1 MKQVGL
7 LQAAV
12 KEQQGLP
19 VVSGSS
25 SHGIVVSM
33 GRGALGMG
41 AGRSMALGLGAGR
54 SMARSVSLVRGGV
67 TSSGRRVV
75 PK

>member
-33 GRGALGMG
+33 GRGALG
-41 AGRSMALGLGAGR
+41 LGAGR

>member
-1 MKQVGL
+1 MGL
-7 LQAAV
+7 LQAAA

-19 VVSGSS
+19 VVSVSS

-33 GRGALGMG
+33 GRGALG
-41 AGRSMALGLGAGR
+41 LGAGR
-54 SMARSVSLVRGGV
+54 SMARAVSLVRGGV